1 MTQENKVTMM
11 TVRELARTGIL
22 TEHAIRLMVKQN
34 KLPVLYILKKALI
47 NYEKTVEMLQS
58 LTFKQY
64 GGGDNC

>member
-1 MTQENKVTMM
+1 MTQQNKVTMM

-34 KLPVLYILKKALI
+34 KLPVLYIGKKALI

-58 LTFKQY
+58 LTVKQY

>member
-34 KLPVLYILKKALI
+34 KLPVLYIGKKALI

-64 GGGDNC
+64 GGVDNC

>member
-11 TVRELARTGIL
+11 TIRELARTGIL

-34 KLPVLYILKKALI
+34 KLPVLYIGKKALI

-58 LTFKQY
+58 LTVKQY

>member
-34 KLPVLYILKKALI
+34 KLPVLYIGKKALI

-58 LTFKQY
+58 LTVKQY